1 MEMGTCTECDED
13 IAYDSLDC
21 PECGLDNPV
30 ALKWYKESHEPLI
43 KNAIKKGDL
52 NLAVDLL
59 FEAWYESGSMP
70 DYYAWGETHRELVK
84 LYKETEMHERLIFQ
98 LCYSATFYEHGS
110 SQDGNDALEI
120 AKNLGREDLELY
132 CYREFDSFNWTYYK
146 KSTPENMVD
155 RVDELEQMVIDG
167 KLKPFEP
174 ELDINMWKE
183 GNSNRLAE

>member
-1 MEMGTCTECDED
+1 MEMGDCMECDQV
-13 IAYDSLDC
+13 IPYDSMKC

-43 KNAIKKGDL
+43 KSAIKKGDL
-52 NLAVDLL
+52 NLAADLL
-59 FEAWYESGSMP
+59 FEAWYESGAIP

-98 LCYSATFYEHGS
+98 LCYSATLYEHGS
-110 SQDGNDALEI
+110 QQDGYDALEI

-132 CYREFDSFNWTYYK
+132 CYREFDSFNWTHYRK
-146 KSTPENMVD
+146 PTPENMVD
-155 RVDELEQMVIDG
+155 RVNELEQMVIDG

-183 GNSNRLAE
+183 SNSNQLPE